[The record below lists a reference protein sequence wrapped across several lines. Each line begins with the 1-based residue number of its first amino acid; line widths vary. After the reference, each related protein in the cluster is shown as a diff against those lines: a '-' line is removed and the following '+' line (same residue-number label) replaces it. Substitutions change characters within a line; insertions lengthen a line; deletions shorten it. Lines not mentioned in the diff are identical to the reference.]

1 MKTTIFKLCVVLLL
15 MVGLMMPVAAN
26 LVRQLTWPDLV
37 PKVQAV
43 EDPFKALPQDQLKA
57 LGNIIWVRD
66 RQVKNDKP
74 LDDAMVKKAR
84 ELTQQLTEA
93 GIDVDLMIAKYDELR
108 RLKHRQIQPVA
119 ALDGQRIRMPGY
131 VLPLEFEDNKVIE
144 FLLVPYV
151 GACIHV
157 PPPPENQM
165 VHVLADKPFKLE
177 GMYTA
182 VWVTGEMSVGKI
194 TRKLYFVDGSAD
206 VDAGYTLAAS
216 SVELYK

>member
-1 MKTTIFKLCVVLLL
+1 MKITIVKLFLVLLL
-15 MVGLMMPVAAN
+15 IVGLMMPVAAN
-26 LVRQLTWPDLV
+26 QIRQLTWPDLV
-37 PKVQAV
+37 PKAQPI
-43 EDPFKALPQDQLKA
+43 EDPFKAMPQDQLKA

-66 RQVKNDKP
+66 RQAKKDKP
-74 LDDAMVKKAR
+74 LDDATVKKAQ

-93 GIDVDLMIAKYDELR
+93 GLDVDRLIAKYDELR
-108 RLKHRQIQPVA
+108 QLSRRRIQPVA
-119 ALDGQRIRMPGY
+119 ELNGQRIRMPGY
-131 VLPLEFEDNKVIE
+131 ALPLEFEDTKVIE

-177 GMYTA
+177 GLYTP

>member
-1 MKTTIFKLCVVLLL
+1 MKTTIARLFVVLPSIL
-15 MVGLMMPVAAN
+15 GLIMPVAAN
-26 LVRQLTWPDLV
+26 QVRQLTWPDLV

-66 RQVKNDKP
+66 RQAKNDKP
-74 LDDAMVKKAR
+74 LDDAIVKKAR
-84 ELTQQLTEA
+84 ELTRQLTEA
-93 GIDVDLMIAKYDELR
+93 GIDVDRMIAKYDELR

-165 VHVLADKPFKLE
+165 VHVLADEAFKLE
-177 GMYTA
+177 GMYAA
-182 VWVTGEMSVGKI
+182 VWVTGKMSVGKI

-216 SVELYK
+216 SVEIYE

>member
-1 MKTTIFKLCVVLLL
+1 MKTTIAKLFLVLLL
-15 MVGLMMPVAAN
+15 MVGLMVPVAAN
-26 LVRQLTWPDLV
+26 QIRQLTWPDLV
-37 PKVQAV
+37 PKVQPI
-43 EDPFKALPQDQLKA
+43 EDPFKAMPQDQLKA

-66 RQVKNDKP
+66 RQAKKDKP
-74 LDDAMVKKAR
+74 LDDATVKKAQ

-93 GIDVDLMIAKYDELR
+93 GLDVDRLIAKYHELR
-108 RLKHRQIQPVA
+108 QLSRLQIQPVA
-119 ALDGQRIRMPGY
+119 ALDGQRVRMPGY
-131 VLPLEFEDNKVIE
+131 ALPLEFEDTKVIE

-177 GMYTA
+177 GLFTA
-182 VWVTGEMSVGKI
+182 VWVTGKMSVGNI

>member
-1 MKTTIFKLCVVLLL
+1 MKTTIIKLFLVLLL
-15 MVGLMMPVAAN
+15 IVGLMMPVAAN
-26 LVRQLTWPDLV
+26 QIRQVTWPDLV
-37 PKVQAV
+37 PKMQVI
-43 EDPFKALPQDQLKA
+43 EDPFRAMPQDQLKA

-66 RQVKNDKP
+66 RQAKKDKP
-74 LDDAMVKKAR
+74 LDDAAVKKAR
-84 ELTQQLTEA
+84 ELTQQLTKA
-93 GIDVDLMIAKYDELR
+93 GLDVDRLIAKYDEMRQLSR
-108 RLKHRQIQPVA
+108 RRIQPVA
-119 ALDGQRIRMPGY
+119 ELNGQRIRMPGY
-131 VLPLEFEDNKVIE
+131 ALPLEFEGTKIIE

-165 VHVLADKPFKLE
+165 VHVLADKPFEVKGL
-177 GMYTA
+177 YTP

-194 TRKLYFVDGSAD
+194 TRSLYFVDGSAD

>member
-1 MKTTIFKLCVVLLL
+1 MKTTIAKLFVVLLL
-15 MVGLMMPVAAN
+15 IPGLIMPVAAN
-26 LVRQLTWPDLV
+26 QVRQLTWSDLV

-57 LGNIIWVRD
+57 LGNIIWVSD
-66 RQVKNDKP
+66 RQAKNDKP
-74 LDDAMVKKAR
+74 LDDAIVKKAR
-84 ELTQQLTEA
+84 ELTRQLTEA
-93 GIDVDLMIAKYDELR
+93 GIDVDRMIAKYDELR

-165 VHVLADKPFKLE
+165 VHVLADEAFKLE
-177 GMYTA
+177 GIYAA
-182 VWVTGEMSVGKI
+182 VWVTGKMSVGKI

-216 SVELYK
+216 SVENYE

>member
-15 MVGLMMPVAAN
+15 TVGLMLPVAAN
-26 LVRQLTWPDLV
+26 QIRQLTWPDLV

-66 RQVKNDKP
+66 RQAKKDKP
-74 LDDAMVKKAR
+74 LDDAMVKKAQ

-93 GIDVDLMIAKYDELR
+93 GLDVDLMIAKYDELR
-108 RLKHRQIQPVA
+108 RLNRRRIQPVA

-131 VLPLEFEDNKVIE
+131 ALPLEFKDTKVIE

-165 VHVLADKPFKLE
+165 VHVLADKPFKVE